1 MYKEYDGQDSSSFLN
16 DIAQEMVIENLIKSI
31 ELNSKFISDWKI
43 YTDEDKRLILRAI
56 AKHNLENA
64 NRILGEEKEEEK
76 PIVKLR

>member
-31 ELNSKFISDWKI
+31 ELNSKLISDWKI

-64 NRILGEEKEEEK
+64 KRILGEEKEEEK